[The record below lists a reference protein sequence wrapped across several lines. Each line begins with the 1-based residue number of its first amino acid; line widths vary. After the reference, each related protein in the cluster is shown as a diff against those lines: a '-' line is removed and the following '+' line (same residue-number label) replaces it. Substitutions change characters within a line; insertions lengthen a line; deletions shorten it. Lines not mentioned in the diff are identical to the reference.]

1 MKPFRWNHDKNE
13 ALKIERSVSFEE
25 IVLALEADGLL
36 DQLRHPNPDKYP
48 NQSVLV
54 VALDAYV
61 YLVPYVE
68 ESDYFFL
75 KTVIPSRKATRD
87 YLLGT
92 AQMKKLDAYE
102 KGLLTAYEKGEL
114 QSTSPSKA
122 DRSKFKAAATATFIK
137 DRRINIRLSSP
148 DLMDIQARA
157 LEEGIPYQTLI
168 ASVLHKYVSGR
179 LTEKLSN
186 LAPRSIARADKPRSA

>member
-87 YLLGT
+87 YLLRNT
-92 AQMKKLDAYE
+92 PDE
-102 KGLLTAYEKGEL
+102 KT
-114 QSTSPSKA
+114 
-122 DRSKFKAAATATFIK
+122 
-137 DRRINIRLSSP
+137 
-148 DLMDIQARA
+148 
-157 LEEGIPYQTLI
+157 
-168 ASVLHKYVSGR
+168 
-179 LTEKLSN
+179 
-186 LAPRSIARADKPRSA
+186 

>member
-54 VALDAYV
+54 VVLDAYV

-87 YLLGT
+87 YLL
-92 AQMKKLDAYE
+92 
-102 KGLLTAYEKGEL
+102 
-114 QSTSPSKA
+114 
-122 DRSKFKAAATATFIK
+122 R
-137 DRRINIRLSSP
+137 SSP
-148 DLMDIQARA
+148 D
-157 LEEGIPYQTLI
+157 
-168 ASVLHKYVSGR
+168 
-179 LTEKLSN
+179 EKT
-186 LAPRSIARADKPRSA
+186 